1 VLIEGNGSPG
11 RNFLLEVK
19 EAPRSALARYVPCRQ
34 PKWKDDGERVASV
47 QFRMQAVTPAL
58 LHAVTMGG
66 RPFIIKELQPS
77 QDKLSLDRWRPR
89 RGKLETA
96 MITMGHVVA
105 WAQLRSASRQG
116 AASLDELVAFAH
128 RAEWRADVIRYA
140 RRYAKQVRADWK
152 EFCESMT

>member
-1 VLIEGNGSPG
+1 MVLVEGHGSPG

-19 EAPRSALARYVPCRQ
+19 EAPRSALLRHVPCRQ
-34 PKWKDDGERVASV
+34 PKWKDDGERIASI

-58 LHAVTMGG
+58 LHAVIMDG

-89 RGKLETA
+89 LDKLETA

-116 AASLDELVAFAH
+116 AASLDELIAFSG
-128 RAEWRADVIRYA
+128 RGGWRGDLLAYA
-140 RRYAKQVRADWK
+140 RRYANQVRSDWK
-152 EFCESMT
+152 TFRDAM